1 MSDLI
6 SKILGLRLSINS
18 LTPSE
23 IKNFILN
30 FGLVNEALLSKKQK
44 LNTNNQKVLITQ
56 LVRMLTERGFDAQ
69 SMTRALLDIEASQ
82 LETNQSLQN
91 RELFFSLIFPFKE
104 FGTWNFSFSKM
115 KEPKTE
121 EENTFTFNLHTK
133 NEFLGEVWLRV
144 LVENKNNLHLQMWA
158 TDKHTFTKSLRG
170 EDKLY
175 RLLNDAGLNVSSFEV
190 FNEARPGKNKTQPE
204 KPILNENI
212 FSGST
217 IDVEA

>member
-1 MSDLI
+1 M
-6 SKILGLRLSINS
+6 
-18 LTPSE
+18 
-23 IKNFILN
+23 
-30 FGLVNEALLSKKQK
+30 NEALLSKKQK

-56 LVRMLTERGFDAQ
+56 LARMLTERGFDAQ
-69 SMTRALLDIEASQ
+69 SITRALLDIEASQ

-104 FGTWNFSFSKM
+104 FGTWDFSFSRM
-115 KEPKTE
+115 KEPKAE

-158 TDKHTFTKSLRG
+158 TDQHTFTKSLRG

-190 FNEARPGKNKTQPE
+190 FNEERPGRNKN
-204 KPILNENI
+204 
-212 FSGST
+212 
-217 IDVEA
+217 